1 MSLVSFHR
9 FLIVTAIVFCL
20 GYGAWE
26 LNAAADRAGG
36 FVQGT
41 VFIVL
46 GVALAA
52 YLRHLAR
59 FLGYDE

>member
-46 GVALAA
+46 GVGLAV
-52 YLRHLAR
+52 YLRYLGR
-59 FLGYDE
+59 FLGYEE